1 MSVSTFHDALKG
13 IAARVPEMQVAMII
27 GTDGIPVDKL
37 LLEAPAHAE
46 AVAAEYTSLLRDSV
60 SASADAGLGS
70 LRELSVVADKMST
83 LMIAITPDYFLFA
96 AFRPDVLQGRAR
108 FAMRLAAIALEAEF
122 R

>member
-1 MSVSTFHDALKG
+1 VSTFTDALKG

-37 LLEAPAHAE
+37 LVDAPSYGE

-70 LRELSVVADKMST
+70 LRELAVVADKMST
-83 LMIAITPDYFLFA
+83 LMVAITPEYFLFA
-96 AFRPDVLQGRAR
+96 AFRPEVVQGRAR
-108 FAMRLAAIALEAEF
+108 FAMRLAALALESEF